1 MEQVYQIILSK
12 YTNESKHLK
21 KTLPPSNLEY
31 KSNVDNERV
40 QITYT
45 YKSKKN
51 LFIQLFYEGGITDI
65 EIHEEDSRTVSK
77 YTNEYD

>member
-1 MEQVYQIILSK
+1 MNRL
-12 YTNESKHLK
+12 
-21 KTLPPSNLEY
+21 NLVLITFI
-31 KSNVDNERV
+31 SFNVDNEGV

-45 YKSKKN
+45 YKSKKD